1 MMPSRLAFSATEREK
16 FGVLVNNISVFAAE
30 VLDRT
35 QPALQARAL
44 TNLAKLKNGNEDLL
58 RRLDEFAR
66 AQGEQSPLRLIED
79 LPSMPCDLAQILSL
93 VRRCLLVSAFLGHCI
108 AQPARPEIAS
118 EAFGEETRF
127 H

>member
-1 MMPSRLAFSATEREK
+1 MQSRLAFSATEREK
-16 FGVLVNNISVFAAE
+16 FGVLVRPNSVRSPGA
-30 VLDRT
+30 RT
-35 QPALQARAL
+35 NESRKA
-44 TNLAKLKNGNEDLL
+44 NGNEDLL

-66 AQGEQSPLRLIED
+66 AQGDESSLRLIED
-79 LPSMPCDLAQILSL
+79 LPSMPCDVAQILTF

-118 EAFGEETRF
+118 EAFGEGRRL

>member
-1 MMPSRLAFSATEREK
+1 MQSRLAFSATEREE
-16 FGVLVNNISVFAAE
+16 FGVLVNNLNVFAAE

-35 QPALQARAL
+35 QFALQARAL
-44 TNLAKLKNGNEDLL
+44 TNLAKLKKGNEDLL

-66 AQGEQSPLRLIED
+66 AQGDESSLRLIED
-79 LPSMPCDLAQILSL
+79 LPSMPCDVAQILTF

-118 EAFGEETRF
+118 EAFGEGTRL